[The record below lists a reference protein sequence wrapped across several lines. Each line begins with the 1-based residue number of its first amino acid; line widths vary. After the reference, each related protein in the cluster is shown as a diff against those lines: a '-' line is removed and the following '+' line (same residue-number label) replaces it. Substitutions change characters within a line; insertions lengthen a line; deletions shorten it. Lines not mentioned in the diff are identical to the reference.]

1 MPWHDVGE
9 MMRNCRALLLA
20 SALFLWMGCHPNIEK
35 LVPDIGNVGDVIDIR
50 DPAKGSLEIE
60 GTVLFDSIE
69 ADVLYRSSED
79 VFVEVP
85 PGIAGEVP
93 VQVVILGQ
101 ESDPLAFLVLDGV
114 ELFKILCFGDSIIYL
129 GVPEALQGLM
139 EEDPYWSGLNPV
151 ALNQGR
157 ASEVAARLKTRLR
170 WSRALDFHAP
180 HIAIFLEGT
189 NDVSDDAAL
198 PMEEIQQ
205 SVAEMMEEAVLGG
218 VDLVACTLLPR
229 VGSCRDVES
238 PTTEEFNQ
246 WLRSYTDGLGI
257 PLVDVYEDFVSTPGW
272 EAVFFNGD
280 CTHPNEQGR
289 QRIAELLEGKLEEMV
304 LPSRT
309 GPDRDGG

>member
-1 MPWHDVGE
+1 
-9 MMRNCRALLLA
+9 MRNCRPLLVV
-20 SALFLWMGCHPNIEK
+20 SALFLWMGCNPNIER
-35 LVPDIGNVGDVIDIR
+35 LVPDVGNVGDVIDIR
-50 DPAKGSLEIE
+50 DPAEGSLELE
-60 GTVLFDSIE
+60 GTVLFDSME
-69 ADVLYRSSED
+69 ARVLYRSSED

-85 PGIAGEVP
+85 AGVAGEVP

-139 EEDPYWSGLNPV
+139 DEDPYWSGLNPV

-157 ASEVAARLKTRLR
+157 AAEVAARLKTRLR
-170 WSRALDFHAP
+170 WSRALEFQAP

-189 NDVSDDAAL
+189 NDVSDDAAIL
-198 PMEEIQQ
+198 MEDIQE
-205 SVAEMMEEAVLGG
+205 SVAGMLEEAILRG
-218 VDLVACTLLPR
+218 VDLVVCTLLPR
-229 VGSCRDVES
+229 VGACGDAVS

-246 WLRSYTDGLGI
+246 WLRSYADGLGI

-272 EAVFFNGD
+272 EAVFFNED

-289 QRIAELLEGKLEEMV
+289 HRIAELLKGKLEEMM
-304 LPSRT
+304 LPSGT
-309 GPDRDGG
+309 GFDGEGR

>member
-1 MPWHDVGE
+1 
-9 MMRNCRALLLA
+9 MMRNYRALLLA

-35 LVPDIGNVGDVIDIR
+35 LVPDI
-50 DPAKGSLEIE
+50 E

-69 ADVLYRSSED
+69 AHVLYWSPED

-93 VQVVILGQ
+93 VQVVMLGQ
-101 ESDPLAFLVLDGV
+101 ASDPAAFLVLDGV
-114 ELFKILCFGDSIIYL
+114 ELFKILCFGDSIIYG

-139 EEDPYWSGLNPV
+139 DEDPYWSGLNPV

-157 ASEVAARLKTRLR
+157 AAEVAARLKTQLR
-170 WSRALDFHAP
+170 WSRALGFHAP
-180 HIAIFLEGT
+180 DIAIFLEGT
-189 NDVSDDAAL
+189 NDVSDDAAV

-205 SVAEMMEEAVLGG
+205 SVAGMLEEAVLGG

-229 VGSCRDVES
+229 VGSCRDAES

-246 WLRSYTDGLGI
+246 WLRSYADGLGI

-272 EAVFFNGD
+272 ETVFFSED

-289 QRIAELLEGKLEEMV
+289 LRIAEFLKGELEERV